1 MLNILNVI
9 IYTRNNMLY
18 GTIFGDIAGS
28 TYEFRACK
36 NYKFTT
42 VPEKS
47 HFTDDTTMTLA
58 VASWLMEDPNSL
70 EVLVKEMQF
79 FGNRYPKAGYGGMFR
94 KWLVDKNPKPYNS
107 FGNGSA
113 MRVSPCAWFAKTLHE
128 AETLAEASAI
138 VTHNHPEGIK
148 GAQAVAAAIYMAKIG
163 SSKEVIKDYI
173 ETAYG
178 YNLSRTIQEIK
189 DSGYDFDSTCQG
201 SVPESIIAFL
211 ESNDFEDCI
220 RKAIW
225 LGGDADTQAA
235 IAGSIAEAYYGRV
248 PGQFIGVVEKKLDA
262 YLLSVLN
269 KFNNFINRYE

>member
-1 MLNILNVI
+1 MLNISNVI

-47 HFTDDTTMTLA
+47 HFTDDTVMTLA
-58 VASWLMEDPNSL
+58 VASWLMKDPDDL

-94 KWLVDKNPKPYNS
+94 KWLIAEYPKPYYS

-113 MRVSPCAWFAKTLHE
+113 MRVSPCAWVAKSLDE
-128 AETLAEASAI
+128 ALTLATKSAE

-148 GAQAVAAAIYMAKIG
+148 GAQAVAAAIWMARNG
-163 SSKEVIKDYI
+163 STKEEIKAYI
-173 ETAYG
+173 ESTFE
-178 YNLSRTIQEIK
+178 YNLSRTIKEIK
-189 DSGYDFDSTCQG
+189 ESGYDFDSTCQG

-211 ESNDFEDCI
+211 ESEDYEDCI

-235 IAGSIAEAYYGRV
+235 IAGSIAEAFYDMPVR
-248 PGQFIGVVEKKLDA
+248 FIGDVEKRLDK

-269 KFNNFINRYE
+269 KFNEFCNE

>member
-42 VPEKS
+42 VPDKS
-47 HFTDDTTMTLA
+47 HFTDDTVMTLA
-58 VASWLMEDPNSL
+58 IASWLMKDPDDL
-70 EVLVKEMQF
+70 EVLIKEMQF

-94 KWLVDKNPKPYNS
+94 KWLIAEDPKPYNS

-113 MRVSPCAWFAKTLHE
+113 MRVSPCAWVAKSLDE
-128 AETLAEASAI
+128 ALTLATKSAE
-138 VTHNHPEGIK
+138 VTHNHLEGIK
-148 GAQAVAAAIYMAKIG
+148 GAQAVAAAIWMARNG
-163 SSKEVIKDYI
+163 STKEEIKAYI
-173 ETAYG
+173 ESTFE
-178 YNLSRTIQEIK
+178 YNLSRTIKEIK
-189 DSGYDFDSTCQG
+189 ESGYDFDSTCQG

-211 ESNDFEDCI
+211 EGNDYEEVV
-220 RKAIW
+220 RLAIY

-235 IAGSIAEAYYGRV
+235 IAGSIAEAFYDMPVR
-248 PGQFIGVVEKKLDA
+248 FIGDVEKRLDK

-269 KFNNFINRYE
+269 KFNEFCNE

>member
-1 MLNILNVI
+1 
-9 IYTRNNMLY
+9 MLY

-42 VPEKS
+42 VPDKS
-47 HFTDDTTMTLA
+47 HFTDDTVMTLA
-58 VASWLMEDPNSL
+58 VASWLMKDPDDL

-94 KWLVDKNPKPYNS
+94 KWLIAEYPKPYNS

-113 MRVSPCAWFAKTLHE
+113 MRVSPCAWVAKSLDE
-128 AETLAEASAI
+128 ALFLAEKSAI

-148 GAQAVAAAIYMAKIG
+148 GAQAVAAAIWMARNG
-163 SSKEVIKDYI
+163 STKEEIKTYI
-173 ETAYG
+173 ESTFE
-178 YNLSRTIQEIK
+178 YNLSRTIDEIK
-189 DSGYDFDSTCQG
+189 EAGYDFDSTCQG

-211 ESNDFEDCI
+211 ESEDYEDCI

-235 IAGSIAEAYYGRV
+235 IAGSIAEAFYDMPVR
-248 PGQFIGVVEKKLDA
+248 FIGDVEKRLDK
-262 YLLSVLN
+262 YLLSVVN
-269 KFNNFINRYE
+269 KFNEFCNE

>member
-1 MLNILNVI
+1 MLSILNVI

-58 VASWLMEDPNSL
+58 VASWLMKDPNDM
-70 EVLVKEMQF
+70 EVLIKEMQF

-94 KWLVDKNPKPYNS
+94 KWLIAEDPKPYNS

-113 MRVSPCAWFAKTLHE
+113 MRVSPCAWVAKSLDE
-128 AETLAEASAI
+128 ALILATKSAE

-148 GAQAVAAAIYMAKIG
+148 GAQAVAAAIWMARNG
-163 SSKEVIKDYI
+163 STKEEIKEYI
-173 ETAYG
+173 ENTFE
-178 YNLSRTIQEIK
+178 YNLSRTIKEIK
-189 DSGYDFDSTCQG
+189 ESGYNFDSTCQG
-201 SVPESIIAFL
+201 SVPESIIVFL
-211 ESNDFEDCI
+211 ESEDYEDCI

-235 IAGSIAEAYYGRV
+235 IAGSIAEAFYDMPVR
-248 PGQFIGVVEKKLDA
+248 FIGDVEKRLDK

-269 KFNNFINRYE
+269 KFNEFCNE

>member
-1 MLNILNVI
+1 MLSILNDI

-42 VPEKS
+42 VPDKS
-47 HFTDDTTMTLA
+47 HFTDDTVMTLA
-58 VASWLMEDPNSL
+58 IASWLMKDPDDL
-70 EVLVKEMQF
+70 EVLIKEMQF

-94 KWLVDKNPKPYNS
+94 KWLIAEGPKPYNS

-113 MRVSPCAWFAKTLHE
+113 MRVSPCAWVAKSLDE
-128 AETLAEASAI
+128 ALILATKSAE

-148 GAQAVAAAIYMAKIG
+148 GAQAVAAAIWMARNG
-163 SSKEVIKDYI
+163 STKEEIKAYI
-173 ETAYG
+173 ESTFE
-178 YNLSRTIQEIK
+178 YNLSRTIKEIK
-189 DSGYDFDSTCQG
+189 ESGYDFDSTCQG

-211 ESNDFEDCI
+211 EGNDYEEVI
-220 RKAIW
+220 RLAIY

-235 IAGSIAEAYYGRV
+235 IAGSIAEAFYDMPVR
-248 PGQFIGVVEKKLDA
+248 FIGDVEKRLDK

-269 KFNNFINRYE
+269 KFNEFCNE

>member
-1 MLNILNVI
+1 MLSILNDI

-42 VPEKS
+42 VPDKS
-47 HFTDDTTMTLA
+47 HFTDDTVMTLA
-58 VASWLMEDPNSL
+58 IASWLMKDPDNL
-70 EVLVKEMQF
+70 EVLIKEMQF

-94 KWLVDKNPKPYNS
+94 KWLIAEDPKPYNS

-113 MRVSPCAWFAKTLHE
+113 MRVSPCAWVAKSLDE
-128 AETLAEASAI
+128 ALILSTKSAE

-148 GAQAVAAAIYMAKIG
+148 GAQAVAAAIWMARNG
-163 SSKEVIKDYI
+163 STKEEIKAYI
-173 ETAYG
+173 ESTFE
-178 YNLSRTIQEIK
+178 YNLSRTIKEIK
-189 DSGYDFDSTCQG
+189 ESGYDFDSTCQG

-211 ESNDFEDCI
+211 EGNDYEEVI
-220 RKAIW
+220 RLAIY

-235 IAGSIAEAYYGRV
+235 IAGSIAEAFYDMPVR
-248 PGQFIGVVEKKLDA
+248 FIGDVEKRLDK

-269 KFNNFINRYE
+269 KFNEFCNE

>member
-1 MLNILNVI
+1 MLSILNDI

-42 VPEKS
+42 VPDKS
-47 HFTDDTTMTLA
+47 HFTDDTVMTLA
-58 VASWLMEDPNSL
+58 IASWLMKDPDDL
-70 EVLVKEMQF
+70 EVLIKEMQF

-94 KWLVDKNPKPYNS
+94 KWLIAEDPKPYNS

-113 MRVSPCAWFAKTLHE
+113 MRVSPCAWVAKSLDE
-128 AETLAEASAI
+128 ALTLATKSAE

-148 GAQAVAAAIYMAKIG
+148 GAQAVAAAIWMARNG
-163 SSKEVIKDYI
+163 STKEEIKAYI
-173 ETAYG
+173 ESTFE
-178 YNLSRTIQEIK
+178 YNLSRTIKEIK
-189 DSGYDFDSTCQG
+189 ESGYDFDSTCQG

-211 ESNDFEDCI
+211 EGNDYEEVI
-220 RKAIW
+220 RLAIY

-235 IAGSIAEAYYGRV
+235 IAGSIAEAFYNIPVR
-248 PGQFIGVVEKKLDA
+248 FIGDVEKRLDK

-269 KFNNFINRYE
+269 KFNEFCNE

>member
-1 MLNILNVI
+1 MFSILNVI

-47 HFTDDTTMTLA
+47 HFTDDTVMTLA
-58 VASWLMEDPNSL
+58 VASWLMKDPDDL

-94 KWLVDKNPKPYNS
+94 KWLVAENPKPYNS

-113 MRVSPCAWFAKTLHE
+113 MRVSPCAWVAKSLDE
-128 AETLAEASAI
+128 ALILAEKSAI

-148 GAQAVAAAIYMAKIG
+148 GAQAVAAAIWMARNG
-163 SSKEVIKDYI
+163 STKEEIKAYI
-173 ETAYG
+173 ENTFE
-178 YNLSRTIQEIK
+178 YNLSRTIKEIK
-189 DSGYDFDSTCQG
+189 ESGYDFDSTCQG

-211 ESNDFEDCI
+211 EGNDYEEVI
-220 RKAIW
+220 RLAIY

-235 IAGSIAEAYYGRV
+235 IAGSIAEAFYDIPVR
-248 PGQFIGVVEKKLDA
+248 FIGDVEKRLDK

-269 KFNNFINRYE
+269 KFNEFCNE

>member
-1 MLNILNVI
+1 MLSILNVI

-47 HFTDDTTMTLA
+47 HFTDDTVMTLA
-58 VASWLMEDPNSL
+58 VASWLMKDPDDL

-94 KWLVDKNPKPYNS
+94 KWLIAEYPKPYNS

-113 MRVSPCAWFAKTLHE
+113 MRVSPCAWVAKSLDE
-128 AETLAEASAI
+128 ALTLAKKSAI
-138 VTHNHPEGIK
+138 VTHNHPEGVK
-148 GAQAVAAAIYMAKIG
+148 GAQAVAAAIWMARNG
-163 SSKEVIKDYI
+163 STKEEIKAYI
-173 ETAYG
+173 ESTFE
-178 YNLSRTIQEIK
+178 YNLSRTIKEIK
-189 DSGYDFDSTCQG
+189 ESGYDFDSTCQG

-211 ESNDFEDCI
+211 EGNDYEEVI
-220 RKAIW
+220 RLAIY

-235 IAGSIAEAYYGRV
+235 IAGSIAEAFYDMPVR
-248 PGQFIGVVEKKLDA
+248 FIGDVEKRLDK

-269 KFNNFINRYE
+269 KFNEFCNE

>member
-1 MLNILNVI
+1 MLSILNVI

-28 TYEFRACK
+28 TYEFRACR

-47 HFTDDTTMTLA
+47 HFTDDTVMTLA
-58 VASWLMEDPNSL
+58 VASWLMKDPDDL

-94 KWLVDKNPKPYNS
+94 KWLIAEYPKPYNS

-113 MRVSPCAWFAKTLHE
+113 MRVSPCAWVAKSLDE
-128 AETLAEASAI
+128 ALFLAEKSAI
-138 VTHNHPEGIK
+138 VTHNHPEGVK
-148 GAQAVAAAIYMAKIG
+148 GAQAVAAAIWMARNG
-163 SSKEVIKDYI
+163 STKEEIKAYI
-173 ETAYG
+173 ESTFE
-178 YNLSRTIQEIK
+178 YNLSRTIKEIK
-189 DSGYDFDSTCQG
+189 ESGYDFDSTCQG

-211 ESNDFEDCI
+211 EGNDYEEVI
-220 RKAIW
+220 RLAIY

-235 IAGSIAEAYYGRV
+235 IAGSIAEAFYDMPVR
-248 PGQFIGVVEKKLDA
+248 FIGDVEKRLDK

-269 KFNNFINRYE
+269 KFNEFCNE

>member
-1 MLNILNVI
+1 
-9 IYTRNNMLY
+9 MLY

-58 VASWLMEDPNSL
+58 VASWLMKDPDDL

-94 KWLVDKNPKPYNS
+94 KWLIAEYPKPYNS

-113 MRVSPCAWFAKTLHE
+113 MRVSPCAWVAKSLDE
-128 AETLAEASAI
+128 ALFLAEKSAI
-138 VTHNHPEGIK
+138 VTHNHPEGVK
-148 GAQAVAAAIYMAKIG
+148 GAQAVAAAIWMARNG
-163 SSKEVIKDYI
+163 STKEEIKAYI
-173 ETAYG
+173 ESTFE
-178 YNLSRTIQEIK
+178 YNLSRTIKEIK
-189 DSGYDFDSTCQG
+189 EAGYDFDSTCQG

-211 ESNDFEDCI
+211 EGNDYEEVI
-220 RKAIW
+220 RLAIY

-235 IAGSIAEAYYGRV
+235 IAGSIAEAFYDMPVR
-248 PGQFIGVVEKKLDA
+248 FIGDVEKRLDK

-269 KFNNFINRYE
+269 KFNEFCNE

>member
-1 MLNILNVI
+1 MLSILNDI

-47 HFTDDTTMTLA
+47 HFTDDTVMTLA
-58 VASWLMEDPNSL
+58 VASWLMKDPSDM

-94 KWLVDKNPKPYNS
+94 KWLIAEYPKPYNS

-113 MRVSPCAWFAKTLHE
+113 MRVSPCAWVAKSLDE
-128 AETLAEASAI
+128 ALTLATKSAI

-148 GAQAVAAAIYMAKIG
+148 GAQAVAAAIWMARNG
-163 SSKEVIKDYI
+163 STKEEIKAYI
-173 ETAYG
+173 ESTFE
-178 YNLSRTIQEIK
+178 YNLSRTIKEIK
-189 DSGYDFDSTCQG
+189 ESGYNFDSTCQG

-211 ESNDFEDCI
+211 EGNSYEEVI
-220 RKAIW
+220 RLAIW

-235 IAGSIAEAYYGRV
+235 IAGSIAEAFYDMPVR
-248 PGQFIGVVEKKLDA
+248 FIGDVEKRLDK
-262 YLLSVLN
+262 YLLSVVN
-269 KFNNFINRYE
+269 KFNEFCNE

>member
-1 MLNILNVI
+1 MLSILNVI

-36 NYKFTT
+36 NFKFTT

-47 HFTDDTTMTLA
+47 HFTDDTVMTLA
-58 VASWLMEDPNSL
+58 VASWLMKDPDDL

-94 KWLVDKNPKPYNS
+94 KWLIAEYPKPYNS

-113 MRVSPCAWFAKTLHE
+113 MRVSPCAWVAKSLDE
-128 AETLAEASAI
+128 ALFLAEKSAI

-148 GAQAVAAAIYMAKIG
+148 GAKAVAAAIWMARNG
-163 SSKEVIKDYI
+163 STKEEIKAYI
-173 ETAYG
+173 ESTFE
-178 YNLSRTIQEIK
+178 YNLSRTIKEIK
-189 DSGYDFDSTCQG
+189 EAGYDFDSTCQG

-211 ESNDFEDCI
+211 EGNDYEEVI
-220 RKAIW
+220 RLAIY

-235 IAGSIAEAYYGRV
+235 IAGSIAEAFYDMPVR
-248 PGQFIGVVEKKLDA
+248 FIGDVEKRLDK

-269 KFNNFINRYE
+269 KFNEFCNE

>member
-1 MLNILNVI
+1 MLSILNVI

-47 HFTDDTTMTLA
+47 HFTDDTVMTLA
-58 VASWLMEDPNSL
+58 IASWLMKDPDNL
-70 EVLVKEMQF
+70 EVLIKEMQF

-94 KWLVDKNPKPYNS
+94 KWLIAEDPKPYNS

-113 MRVSPCAWFAKTLHE
+113 MRVSPCAWVAKSLDE
-128 AETLAEASAI
+128 ALILATKSAE

-148 GAQAVAAAIYMAKIG
+148 GAQAVAAAIWMARNG
-163 SSKEVIKDYI
+163 STKEEIKAYI
-173 ETAYG
+173 ESTFEYD
-178 YNLSRTIQEIK
+178 LSRTIKEIK
-189 DSGYDFDSTCQG
+189 ESGYDFDSTCQG

-211 ESNDFEDCI
+211 ESEDYEDCI

-235 IAGSIAEAYYGRV
+235 IAGSIAEAFYDMPVR
-248 PGQFIGVVEKKLDA
+248 FIGDVEKRLDK

-269 KFNNFINRYE
+269 KFNEFCNE

>member
-1 MLNILNVI
+1 MLSILNVI

-58 VASWLMEDPNSL
+58 VASWLMKDPDDL

-94 KWLVDKNPKPYNS
+94 KWLIAKDPKPYNS

-113 MRVSPCAWFAKTLHE
+113 MRVSPCAWIAKSLDE
-128 AETLAEASAI
+128 ALILATKSAE

-148 GAQAVAAAIYMAKIG
+148 GAQAVAAAIWMARNG
-163 SSKEVIKDYI
+163 STKEEIKAYI
-173 ETAYG
+173 ESTFE
-178 YNLSRTIQEIK
+178 YNLSRTIKEIK
-189 DSGYDFDSTCQG
+189 ESGYDFDSTCQG

-211 ESNDFEDCI
+211 ESEDYEDCI

-235 IAGSIAEAYYGRV
+235 IAGSIAEAFYDMPVR
-248 PGQFIGVVEKKLDA
+248 FIGDVEKRLDK

-269 KFNNFINRYE
+269 KFNEFCNE

>member
-1 MLNILNVI
+1 MLSILNDI

-47 HFTDDTTMTLA
+47 HFTDDTVMTLA
-58 VASWLMEDPNSL
+58 VASWLMKDPDDM

-94 KWLVDKNPKPYNS
+94 KWLIAENPKPYNS

-113 MRVSPCAWFAKTLHE
+113 MRVSPCAWVAKSLDE
-128 AETLAEASAI
+128 ALTLATKSAE

-148 GAQAVAAAIYMAKIG
+148 GAQAVAAAIWMARNG
-163 SSKEVIKDYI
+163 STKEEIKAYI
-173 ETAYG
+173 ESTFEYD
-178 YNLSRTIQEIK
+178 LSRTIKEIK
-189 DSGYDFDSTCQG
+189 ESGYDFDSTCQG

-211 ESNDFEDCI
+211 ESEDYEDCI

-235 IAGSIAEAYYGRV
+235 IAGSIAEAFYDMPVR
-248 PGQFIGVVEKKLDA
+248 FIGDVEKRLDK

-269 KFNNFINRYE
+269 KFNEFCNE

>member
-1 MLNILNVI
+1 MLNISNVI

-47 HFTDDTTMTLA
+47 HFTDDTVMTLA
-58 VASWLMEDPNSL
+58 VASWLMKDPDDL

-94 KWLVDKNPKPYNS
+94 KWLVAENPKPYNS

-113 MRVSPCAWFAKTLHE
+113 MRVSPCAWVAKSLDE
-128 AETLAEASAI
+128 ALFLAEKSAI

-148 GAQAVAAAIYMAKIG
+148 GAQAVAAAIWMARNG
-163 SSKEVIKDYI
+163 STKEEIKAYI
-173 ETAYG
+173 ESTFE
-178 YNLSRTIQEIK
+178 YNLSRTIKEIK
-189 DSGYDFDSTCQG
+189 ESGYDFDSTCQG

-211 ESNDFEDCI
+211 EGNDYEEVI
-220 RKAIW
+220 RLAIY

-235 IAGSIAEAYYGRV
+235 IAGSIAEAFYDMPVR
-248 PGQFIGVVEKKLDA
+248 FIGDVEKRLDK

-269 KFNNFINRYE
+269 KFNEFCNE

>member
-1 MLNILNVI
+1 MLSILNVI

-47 HFTDDTTMTLA
+47 HFTDDTVMTLA
-58 VASWLMEDPNSL
+58 IASWLMKDPDDL
-70 EVLVKEMQF
+70 EVLIKEMQF

-94 KWLVDKNPKPYNS
+94 KWLVAEDPKPYNS

-113 MRVSPCAWFAKTLHE
+113 MRVSPCAWVAKSLDE
-128 AETLAEASAI
+128 ALILATKSAE

-148 GAQAVAAAIYMAKIG
+148 GAKAVAAAIWMARNG
-163 SSKEVIKDYI
+163 STKEEIKAYI
-173 ETAYG
+173 ESTFE
-178 YNLSRTIQEIK
+178 YNLSRTIKEIK
-189 DSGYDFDSTCQG
+189 ESGYDFDSTCQG

-211 ESNDFEDCI
+211 EGNDYEEVI
-220 RKAIW
+220 RLAIY

-235 IAGSIAEAYYGRV
+235 IAGSIAEAFYDMPVR
-248 PGQFIGVVEKKLDA
+248 FIGDVEKRLDK

-269 KFNNFINRYE
+269 KFNEFCNE

>member
-1 MLNILNVI
+1 
-9 IYTRNNMLY
+9 
-18 GTIFGDIAGS
+18 
-28 TYEFRACK
+28 
-36 NYKFTT
+36 
-42 VPEKS
+42 
-47 HFTDDTTMTLA
+47 MTLA
-58 VASWLMEDPNSL
+58 VASWLMEDPNNL

-113 MRVSPCAWFAKTLHE
+113 MRVSPCAWVAKSLPE
-128 AETLAEASAI
+128 AETLAETSAI

-148 GAQAVAAAIYMAKIG
+148 GAKAVAAAIYMAKKG
-163 SSKEVIKDYI
+163 ADKKLIKNYI
-173 ETAYG
+173 ETTYG

-189 DSGYDFDSTCQG
+189 DSGYNFDSTCQG

-211 ESNDFEDCI
+211 ESDDFEDCI

-248 PGQFIGVVEKKLDA
+248 PGQFIGIVEKKLDA

-269 KFNNFINRYE
+269 KFNNFVK

>member
-1 MLNILNVI
+1 
-9 IYTRNNMLY
+9 MLY

-47 HFTDDTTMTLA
+47 HFTDDTVMTLA
-58 VASWLMEDPNSL
+58 VAHWLMVDPSDL
-70 EVLVKEMQF
+70 DVLKVSMQH
-79 FGNRYPKAGYGGMFR
+79 FGKKYPKAGYGGMFR
-94 KWLVDKNPKPYNS
+94 KWLVSEDPKPYNS

-113 MRVSPCAWFAKTLHE
+113 MRVSPCAWVAKSLDE
-128 AETLAEASAI
+128 ALFLAKKSAI
-138 VTHNHPEGIK
+138 VTHNHPEGVK
-148 GAQAVAAAIYMAKIG
+148 GAQAVAAAIWMARNG
-163 SSKEVIKDYI
+163 STKEEIKAYI
-173 ETAYG
+173 ESTFE
-178 YNLSRTIQEIK
+178 YNLSRTIDEIK
-189 DSGYDFDSTCQG
+189 EAGYDFDSTCQG
-201 SVPESIIAFL
+201 SVPEAIIAFL

-235 IAGSIAEAYYGRV
+235 IAGSIAEAFYGRV

-269 KFNNFINRYE
+269 KFNNFVK

>member
-1 MLNILNVI
+1 
-9 IYTRNNMLY
+9 MLY

-42 VPEKS
+42 VPDKS
-47 HFTDDTTMTLA
+47 HFTDDTVMTLA
-58 VASWLMEDPNSL
+58 IASWLMKDPDDM

-94 KWLVDKNPKPYNS
+94 KWLIAEDPKPYNS

-113 MRVSPCAWFAKTLHE
+113 MRVSPCAWVAKSLDE
-128 AETLAEASAI
+128 ALILAEKSAI

-148 GAQAVAAAIYMAKIG
+148 GAKAVAAAIWMARNG
-163 SSKEVIKDYI
+163 STKEEIKAYI
-173 ETAYG
+173 ESTFE
-178 YNLSRTIQEIK
+178 YNLSRTIKEIK
-189 DSGYDFDSTCQG
+189 ESGYDFDSTCQG

-211 ESNDFEDCI
+211 ESEDYEDCI

-235 IAGSIAEAYYGRV
+235 IAGSIAEAFYDMPVR
-248 PGQFIGVVEKKLDA
+248 FIGDVEKRLDK
-262 YLLSVLN
+262 YLLSVVN
-269 KFNNFINRYE
+269 KFNEFCNE